1 MKIITITAVI
11 YDNGQV
17 KSNTAG
23 LDLEK
28 NEALNVDEVKD
39 LRQKI
44 IKTILKAE
52 N

>member
-23 LDLEK
+23 FNLE
-28 NEALNVDEVKD
+28 
-39 LRQKI
+39 RQKI
-44 IKTILKAE
+44 LKLF
-52 N
+52 